1 MAQLVFVPQQIK
13 KAQLTQLSG
22 WANLILK
29 EVAYT
34 NGWDLKG
41 YRNASMAVPQW
52 FIITTNG
59 MIVDVEGFVPGILP
73 PAVVPANFIFSA
85 PQTVTSDTGER
96 WRLYG
101 RMLDGCEVITGTLEL
116 DDLNSADSKLASNAA
131 KFGSTIGEA
140 LKVGSRA
147 INWDVDYAVLGKSGE
162 ILYAAGAIPLRIS
175 PTSVLDG
182 GLSETTLVLQG
193 RTFLLYARDILG
205 ADGKR
210 AGRVVIPMDITG
222 ENRAVRLVKW
232 FNLVTLGL
240 FFCATAITFT
250 VSMVRRRISLAEAI
264 SNGETDTIEFK
275 SSLRWDYMLKR
286 PNSQLEQAVIKT
298 ITGFMNGEG
307 GNLYIGVADDK
318 SILGLQ
324 ADYDTFSRN
333 KGRDTFERHLRE
345 ILANRIGKDRVNMN
359 LLIDFPARAGQEVCH
374 VRVTRAKQ
382 PVFIDEGPD
391 KLTFYCR
398 DGNATRAF
406 NAREAAHYVA
416 RHFKVA

>member
-1 MAQLVFVPQQIK
+1 
-13 KAQLTQLSG
+13 
-22 WANLILK
+22 
-29 EVAYT
+29 
-34 NGWDLKG
+34 
-41 YRNASMAVPQW
+41 
-52 FIITTNG
+52 
-59 MIVDVEGFVPGILP
+59 
-73 PAVVPANFIFSA
+73 
-85 PQTVTSDTGER
+85 
-96 WRLYG
+96 
-101 RMLDGCEVITGTLEL
+101 MLDSGQVVIGTLEL
-116 DDLNSADSKLASNAA
+116 NDLNSADSKLASNAA

-147 INWDVDYAVLGKSGE
+147 IDWDVDYTVLGKSGE
-162 ILYAAGAIPLRIS
+162 ILYAAGAIPLRIIS
-175 PTSVLDG
+175 PTSALRGDLG
-182 GLSETTLVLQG
+182 GTTLVLQG
-193 RTFLLYARDILG
+193 RTYLLYARDIFG

-232 FNLVTLGL
+232 FNVVTLGL

-250 VSMVRRRISLAEAI
+250 VSMVRRRIPLEEAI
-264 SNGETDTIEFK
+264 RTGETDTIEFK
-275 SSLRWDYMLKR
+275 SSLRWDYALKK
-286 PNSQLEQAVIKT
+286 PNSQLEQAAIKT

-307 GNLYIGVADDK
+307 GNLYIGVADNK
-318 SILGLQ
+318 TILGLQ

-333 KGRDTFERHLRE
+333 KGRDSFERHLRE

-359 LLIDFPARAGQEVCH
+359 LRIDFPVRGGQEVCH
-374 VRVTRAKQ
+374 VRVTRARQ
-382 PVFIDEGPD
+382 PVFIDEGQD